1 MVFFIANISE
11 VKLNSSVK
19 KMTSVKKNTPYEEGV
34 L

>member
-1 MVFFIANISE
+1 MVFFIANISA
-11 VKLNSSVK
+11 VKLNSSVQ